1 MDYDAYRNYH
11 AVNLNAQMAN
21 ASPVQ
26 LVLIL
31 MDGLLEELART
42 RAHIEARRYELK
54 ARGLDKCVDI
64 LNGLSSALDFESGG
78 EVVANLGRLYDY
90 CAWRLYKAGLELE
103 VSMVDEVVVLLTRIR
118 DGWDAVQTS
127 PLRHG

>member
-1 MDYDAYRNYH
+1 MDHDAYSSYH
-11 AVNLNAQMAN
+11 AVNLNAQTAN

-31 MDGLLEELART
+31 MDGLLAELART
-42 RAHIEARRYELK
+42 RAHLEGRRYELK

-64 LNGLSSALDFESGG
+64 LNGLSSALDLDNGS

-90 CAWRLYKAGLELE
+90 CAWRLYKAGLTLE
-103 VSMVDEVVVLLTRIR
+103 VAMIDEVVGLITQLR
-118 DGWDAVQTS
+118 DGWQAVQVN
-127 PLRHG
+127 HG

>member
-1 MDYDAYRNYH
+1 MHHDAYSHYH
-11 AVNLNAQMAN
+11 ADNLQAQTAS

-42 RAHIEARRYELK
+42 RAHIEAKRYELK

-64 LNGLSSALDFESGG
+64 LNGLSSALDLEQGG
-78 EVVANLGRLYDY
+78 EVVANLARLYDY
-90 CAWRLYKAGLELE
+90 CAWRLYKAGVELE
-103 VSMVDEVVVLLTRIR
+103 TAMVDEVVRLLTTIR
-118 DGWDAVQTS
+118 NGWQNVQAA
-127 PLRHG
+127 HG